1 LHDVGKIRIPDR
13 ILRKPGELTIEER
26 AIVEEHVVVGAWM
39 VSSVGSAD
47 VVSAVR
53 HHHERWDGRGYPDG
67 LAGTDIPIYARIIA
81 VADAYDAI
89 TSTRPYRVSSGREHA
104 VSVLRGEAGAQFD
117 PMIVNS
123 FIDALPVRLPV
134 AGALVLLSG
143 PAVLGRRIALWL
155 KRLGGGH
162 LAPAAATLSA
172 VVTLGA
178 FMPAPSLVPVPEP
191 RVVAHAPSSS
201 ATPATRSPIEV
212 AREPRPKP
220 DRPAIVA
227 QAPAETAPAVAD
239 VVLAD
244 KLSRPKVPDPVLE
257 PTPIPEP
264 APGDECGRGPSG
276 QGAESSED
284 GREQAEDSSDGRGP
298 NHCP

>member
-1 LHDVGKIRIPDR
+1 
-13 ILRKPGELTIEER
+13 
-26 AIVEEHVVVGAWM
+26 M

-123 FIDALPVRLPV
+123 FIEALPVRLPV

-143 PAVLGRRIALWL
+143 PAVFGRKIALWL

-162 LAPAAATLSA
+162 LAPAAATLGA

-178 FMPAPSLVPVPEP
+178 FMPAPSLVPAPEP
-191 RVVAHAPSSS
+191 RVVAHAP
-201 ATPATRSPIEV
+201 ATTTSGPARTHVDVDPKPEPKPERD
-212 AREPRPKP
+212 APRP
-220 DRPAIVA
+220 ALVA
-227 QAPAETAPAVAD
+227 QAPVALTPAVASEED
-239 VVLAD
+239 VVLGD
-244 KLSRPKVPDPVLE
+244 DITHHEPEPEPK
-257 PTPIPEP
+257 PEP
-264 APGDECGRGPSG
+264 AGEPDEPDQPECGKGPQG
-276 QGAESSED
+276 QGAESSRH
-284 GREQAEDSSDGRGP
+284 GRETAEDRSEGRGP
-298 NHCP
+298 NHC